1 MRAMVPAPIAILL
14 WRAFALVCLVLGF
27 VGMFIPVLPTV
38 PFILLAAWAGGRGW
52 PALERWLLAHPTLG
66 PHVHRWREHGAVPR
80 RAKWAASVMMALS
93 AAIVLVSGAPLAVKV
108 LVPLLMAGVAT
119 WLWRRPER

>member
-14 WRAFALVCLVLGF
+14 WRTLALASLALGLL
-27 VGMFIPVLPTV
+27 GMFLPVLPTV
-38 PFILLAAWAGGRGW
+38 PFVLVSAWAGSRGW
-52 PALERWLLAHPTLG
+52 PALEQWLLRHPTLG

-80 RAKWAASVMMALS
+80 RAKWTASVMMVLSAGVLGLS
-93 AAIVLVSGAPLAVKV
+93 AAPLAAKVLAPLF
-108 LVPLLMAGVAT
+108 MAGVAL